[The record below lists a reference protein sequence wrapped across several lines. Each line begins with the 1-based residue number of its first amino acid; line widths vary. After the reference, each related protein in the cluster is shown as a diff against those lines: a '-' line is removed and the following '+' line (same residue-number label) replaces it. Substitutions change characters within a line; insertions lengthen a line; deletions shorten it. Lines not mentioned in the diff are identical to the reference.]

1 MVHEAMSPRE
11 DGPQTDAEWQQLE
24 ELLDRRGRRTNPL
37 ASAFW
42 IALCIFVGALV
53 LVECRA

>member
-1 MVHEAMSPRE
+1 MSPRE